1 MSPSIQLGPMN
12 RRTIAYG
19 TLRRIRSTT
28 PWDPTFDG
36 RDIHSFFRLK
46 VSRLNSIS
54 LFRKMPVHWIKPLFV
69 AALSVGGIAHALVRR
84 NRNKIDAVVMG
95 FVRDIGRYKAKKR
108 RHQNTKGLVLFLA
121 QQDDPDED
129 VLDAQASLMSDS
141 NLPTYTATE
150 LLEFGDGEDGRP
162 LLLSVF
168 GHVYDVSSG
177 ARFYGP
183 GAAYSVFAGR
193 DVTYSLS
200 TGCRTDECLAMSPDD
215 LTEKEIV
222 EGKRWLS
229 FFHLHDKYPLVGRLE
244 TDYLEMVLGTANVED
259 HVTGTESGEAILPP
273 ILQ

>member
-1 MSPSIQLGPMN
+1 
-12 RRTIAYG
+12 
-19 TLRRIRSTT
+19 
-28 PWDPTFDG
+28 
-36 RDIHSFFRLK
+36 
-46 VSRLNSIS
+46 
-54 LFRKMPVHWIKPLFV
+54 MPVHWIKPLVV
-69 AALSVGGIAHALVRR
+69 AALSVGGIAHALVRK
-84 NRNKIDAVVMG
+84 NRDKIDAVVMG

-108 RHQNTKGLVLFLA
+108 RHQSTKGLVLFLA

-129 VLDAQASLMSDS
+129 VIDAQASLMSDS

-183 GAAYSVFAGR
+183 GAAYSGFAGK

-200 TGCRTDECLAMSPDD
+200 TGCRTDECLTKSPDD
-215 LTEKEIV
+215 LTEKQIV

-244 TDYLEMVLGTANVED
+244 TDYLEMILGTANVED
-259 HVTGTESGEAILPP
+259 HVTGTEPGELVRPP